1 MRVFIKR
8 KFLLRDKNSKLPFH
22 NKSSAVIH
30 KINLF
35 YLHSTRR
42 PVFHNQKLI
51 SGEYEVKVIEKCT
64 FLDPRHE
71 KIRVNRSIVN
81 IERVQE
87 LIIGGAEEF
96 FGYKSPK
103 IILKLMEK

>member
-1 MRVFIKR
+1 MPLF
-8 KFLLRDKNSKLPFH
+8 D
-22 NKSSAVIH
+22 SSQQDDLVMI
-30 KINLF
+30 
-35 YLHSTRR
+35 
-42 PVFHNQKLI
+42 
-51 SGEYEVKVIEKCT
+51 GEYEVKVIEKCT